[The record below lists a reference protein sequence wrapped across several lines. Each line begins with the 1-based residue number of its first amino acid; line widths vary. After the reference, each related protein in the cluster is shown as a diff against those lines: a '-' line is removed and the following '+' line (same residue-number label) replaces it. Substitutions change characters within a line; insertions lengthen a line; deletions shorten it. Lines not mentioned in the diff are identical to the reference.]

1 MILSSKQN
9 SRIDVEGHMKT
20 YKEHGS
26 NSPKKLN
33 SPSNAENKINVRQFL
48 DSKLFF
54 KNAKGQKVKINIIG
68 KKLDDIKTTEQVHCI
83 NDQVAWENT
92 YLDKYSKKVDNVNNR
107 KIDLKLQEQ
116 ELGLTP

>member
-1 MILSSKQN
+1 MPPNKVKTNNMFRMSPAKVGGKADKQRKQPMILSSKQN

-68 KKLDDIKTTEQVHCI
+68 KKLDDIKTTE
-83 NDQVAWENT
+83 
-92 YLDKYSKKVDNVNNR
+92 
-107 KIDLKLQEQ
+107 
-116 ELGLTP
+116 